1 MVVVVV
7 VTTLFAVGLR
17 DKSSQQVATYVVVFT
32 EGARWRTGRWADA
45 IVADDK
51 GSGPRLFL
59 ELGEGRGME
68 RVTRDALS
76 R

>member
-1 MVVVVV
+1 
-7 VTTLFAVGLR
+7 
-17 DKSSQQVATYVVVFT
+17 VVFT

-51 GSGPRLFL
+51 GERTRLFL
-59 ELGEGRGME
+59 ELGEGWME
-68 RVTRDALS
+68 RVTRDVLS